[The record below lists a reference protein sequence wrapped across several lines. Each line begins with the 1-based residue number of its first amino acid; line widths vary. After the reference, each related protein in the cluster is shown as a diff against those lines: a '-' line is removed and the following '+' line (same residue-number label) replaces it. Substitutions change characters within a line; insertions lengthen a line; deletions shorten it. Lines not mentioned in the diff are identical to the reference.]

1 MEQFKRDV
9 AKVFNIKELREL
21 CKYLGCFFDW
31 HKNKIKIVQP
41 ELITSF
47 KESFKIPTGPRGTPV
62 VAGQVLLRRHDP
74 ADNINDEQQKT
85 FHSGIG
91 KLLHLTA
98 KS

>member
-47 KESFKIPTGPRGTPV
+47 TESLKIPTGPRGTPM
-62 VAGQVLLRRHDP
+62 VAGQVLLRGT
-74 ADNINDEQQKT
+74 IQQIMSMMSNKRR
-85 FHSGIG
+85 FAQALGNYCI
-91 KLLHLTA
+91 
-98 KS
+98 